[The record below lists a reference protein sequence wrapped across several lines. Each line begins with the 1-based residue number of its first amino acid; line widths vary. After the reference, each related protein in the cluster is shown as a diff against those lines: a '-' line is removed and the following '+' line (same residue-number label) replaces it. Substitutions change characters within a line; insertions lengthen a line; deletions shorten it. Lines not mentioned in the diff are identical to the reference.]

1 MKSIKCAEIG
11 EVSFELDAAQGLLR
25 VGRETFRCGDDHVIL
40 GERRVPFWVHRQDQ
54 SVSVWLDG
62 EVYSFEIDDPR
73 HRSSAQAAGAAAG
86 GSVKAQM
93 PGKVLQV
100 SVKVGDAV
108 EAGAN
113 LLLME
118 SMKMELAM
126 DAPVAGVV
134 TKVEVSPEQMVS
146 QGDLLVEIDWEM
158 VNMTEEIALPALK
171 YCTWPMTTVPP

>member
-1 MKSIKCAEIG
+1 MKSIKAAEIG
-11 EVSFELDAAQGLLR
+11 EISFEYDGAAGVLR
-25 VGRETFRCGDDHVIL
+25 VGQESYRCGDDHVIV
-40 GERRVPFWVHRQDQ
+40 GERRVPFWIHREEP

-73 HRSSAQAAGAAAG
+73 RRSSAQAAGAAAG
-86 GSVKAQM
+86 GTVKAQM

-100 SVKVGDAV
+100 SVKVGDTV
-108 EAGAN
+108 EAGTN

-126 DAPVAGVV
+126 DAPVAGKV

-146 QGDLLVEIDWEM
+146 QGDLLVEI
-158 VNMTEEIALPALK
+158 EEQ
-171 YCTWPMTTVPP
+171 

>member
-1 MKSIKCAEIG
+1 MKSIKSAEIG
-11 EVSFELDAAQGLLR
+11 EVSFELDGAAGTLR
-25 VGRETFRCGDDHVIL
+25 VGRETFRCGDDHIIL
-40 GERRVPFWVHRQDQ
+40 GQRRGPFWVHREDQ

-62 EVYSFEIDDPR
+62 EVYRFELDDPR
-73 HRSSAQAAGAAAG
+73 RRSSAQAGGAAAG

-100 SVKVGDAV
+100 SVKIGDAV
-108 EAGAN
+108 EAGTN

-134 TKVEVSPEQMVS
+134 TRVEVAPEQMVS
-146 QGDLLVEIDWEM
+146 QGDLLVEI
-158 VNMTEEIALPALK
+158 EEQ
-171 YCTWPMTTVPP
+171 

>member
-1 MKSIKCAEIG
+1 M
-11 EVSFELDAAQGLLR
+11 
-25 VGRETFRCGDDHVIL
+25 
-40 GERRVPFWVHRQDQ
+40 
-54 SVSVWLDG
+54 
-62 EVYSFEIDDPR
+62 
-73 HRSSAQAAGAAAG
+73 
-86 GSVKAQM
+86 KAQM

-146 QGDLLVEIDWEM
+146 QGDLLVEI
-158 VNMTEEIALPALK
+158 EEQ
-171 YCTWPMTTVPP
+171 